1 MTVDPFQITFLNY
14 LGGFEYFFFTAK
26 KEYQIDVEET
36 GETRK
41 NILPDWPN
49 SWGLNADTLDKQTFR
64 KSRDS
69 VIVRSQYLT
78 LNQLNALKHI
88 RTSPVVQIMTS
99 RLDRRTVIVDSDS
112 FKVYDES
119 DKLFSLQFKIKFTN
133 NIPSQTV

>member
-1 MTVDPFQITFLNY
+1 MSVDPYQITFLNY

-36 GETRK
+36 GETSK

-99 RLDRRTVIVDSDS
+99 RLDRRTVIVDSDL

>member
-1 MTVDPFQITFLNY
+1 MSVDPYQITFLNY